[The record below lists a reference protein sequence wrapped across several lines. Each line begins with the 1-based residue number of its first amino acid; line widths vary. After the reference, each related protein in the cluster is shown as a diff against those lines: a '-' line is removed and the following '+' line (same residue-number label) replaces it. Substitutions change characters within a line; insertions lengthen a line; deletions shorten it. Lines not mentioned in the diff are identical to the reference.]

1 MRFLIVIALLAGAFY
16 LVANNW
22 ERLVPEKS
30 DTCQTAERVGGGTVG
45 SPVQVQVNC
54 R

>member
-1 MRFLIVIALLAGAFY
+1 MKVLLVLALLGVGLY
-16 LVANNW
+16 LVATNW
-22 ERLVPEKS
+22 EQLVPPES
-30 DTCQTAERVGGGTVG
+30 DTCQAAEGVGGGTVG

>member
-1 MRFLIVIALLAGAFY
+1 MKALFVLALLGAGLF
-16 LVANNW
+16 LVASNW
-22 ERLVPEKS
+22 ESLVPPES
-30 DTCQTAERVGGGTVG
+30 DTCQTAQNVGGGTVG